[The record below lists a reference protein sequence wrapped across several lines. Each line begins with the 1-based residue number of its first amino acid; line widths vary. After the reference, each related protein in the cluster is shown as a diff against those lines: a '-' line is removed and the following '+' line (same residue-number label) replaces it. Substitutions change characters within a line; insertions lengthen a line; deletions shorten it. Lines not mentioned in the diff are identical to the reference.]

1 MVMSTS
7 EDHEGLANELER
19 ETEALQGE
27 SDKLGQEIADTRTD
41 WEAKRNDPNIPGATP
56 PPAKEDVDEDEAGG
70 TPERSRTDED

>member
-1 MVMSTS
+1 MSTS

-27 SDKLGQEIADTRTD
+27 SDKLGQEIADTRTE
-41 WEAKRNDPNIPGATP
+41 WEAKRNDPKIPGATP